1 MSGGQII
8 RNFDQENRVQ
18 AEFSDPSSA
27 IAVGET
33 VADMLRQIPVA
44 SPPKILASYK
54 HPRLYGSIP
63 KQAIPQEVH
72 KILTVDLAN
81 RIYTKLALTGQV
93 LTIGGAIA
101 DRGSSLDRPMG
112 VMDYLIGSLDGVSR
126 VVVDAAISEGLTGL
140 LVNGASLHP
149 ILVIP
154 AVAVASPMIREVAW
168 EALEPKNLVKFYT
181 QREQADREMALAIS
195 ASFSSAMKGLMA
207 APVQAPRQDQGS
219 KPVIAPTQTAVS
231 ETPFVPAISKSPVGQ
246 LQDNLPGHGV
256 FDPSADLLRSDLELN
271 PGSTHLTA
279 CPREP
284 KPVLEFGKLL
294 SSIPQMQERA
304 YSRAAAGWEADR
316 ARNTNFLKGLEDL
329 GVSLS
334 FKIRTDQTPRLD
346 PLERAYLNLGL
357 AMGRFSDAAVMA
369 EQSLEKNS
377 KLPDLVAL
385 NLKAQHAIS
394 AINASPFI
402 ASDEARRAEAQK
414 ITEQYEEVARK
425 AGSFMISPK
434 AAAYERVVDLYNR
447 GNYRDYLREVEV
459 IKDQFGGTVRK
470 ELELRKVYAE
480 GALAETPEAKRE
492 ASTKLQEVKESQYPA
507 IKNGKPEFGQKIG
520 QLSESCRVLTRE
532 HFSSW
537 FPQLFGPSQ
546 KLVEAVKDEMRTGAV
561 QVSKTAVEMVLS
573 GSGDKISQGQ
583 VAHEVQSSP
592 AIRTLAE
599 GTGFDLK
606 DPVLAACFQQAENI
620 HRANQENLEKLEAA
634 APELQ
639 RQLEIK
645 ADYEEATQCIK
656 LHDLEKAR
664 GIYVSLQKK
673 VSDPAQA
680 SLEKAIDEIDAAL
693 LQEEVTLKEASKKE
707 GLEEQCQESEG
718 HPIPVPES
726 YQKRYLPFG
735 AEAFRML
742 LGAGFISDKKADVGR
757 AWTTLGEK
765 YLLADPKKT
774 WIENYMCPI
783 QKNLSGVNAVSSGL
797 SSFLGMAGLIAT
809 LDSAFGRVLPK
820 DIRAELDLGMRIA
833 GAAQEGLQFSST
845 SWDLLQGTWK
855 GDFFG
860 IDPVSSAYNLLAFPL
875 TGLDWYRQS
884 HRESAEF
891 ISESRRAYILDDALG
906 VWRYTKGLV
915 SLAVNHPDKAMEIA
929 AAASAKAGAVV
940 AVASNP
946 FVLSGA
952 AAGSGYLY
960 WNNGLCPRKR
970 VAEIDNAYLSLSRGN
985 FQDATNR
992 LIKFQSAHP
1001 VDPAGPVLSRHIHF
1015 MKVIGRVPRSD
1026 NFSKESK
1033 AKIMASALTIFSSSQ
1048 DRLQSMLQE
1057 HGIGSVA
1064 RIASKEFTKTT
1075 EGAKCQQP

>member
-1 MSGGQII
+1 MSGGKII
-8 RNFDQENRVQ
+8 RNFYGENRGQ
-18 AEFSDPSSA
+18 GELSDPSSA
-27 IAVGET
+27 VAVGET

-44 SPPKILASYK
+44 SLPKILASYK

-63 KQAIPQEVH
+63 KQAIPQEVY

-93 LTIGGAIA
+93 LTVGGAIA

-112 VMDYLIGSLDGVSR
+112 AMDYLIGSLDGVSR

-140 LVNGASLHP
+140 LVNGANLHP

-154 AVAVASPMIREVAW
+154 AVAIASPMIREAAW
-168 EALEPKNLVKFYT
+168 EALEPKKLAEFYT

-195 ASFSSAMKGLMA
+195 ESFSSAVKGLMA

-231 ETPFVPAISKSPVGQ
+231 EAPAIPAISKSHVDQ
-246 LQDNLPGHGV
+246 LPDNLPDHGV
-256 FDPSADLLRSDLELN
+256 LNPPADLLHADLDLN
-271 PGSTHLTA
+271 PGTTQLA
-279 CPREP
+279 IRPRDP
-284 KPVLEFGKLL
+284 KPVLDFGQLL
-294 SSIPQMQERA
+294 ASVPQMQEQA
-304 YSRAAAGWEADR
+304 YSRAAAVWEAER
-316 ARNTNFLKGLEDL
+316 ARNTSFSKGLEDW
-329 GVSLS
+329 GISLS
-334 FKIRTDQTPRLD
+334 FTIRTDQTPRLD

-357 AMGRFSDAAVMA
+357 ALGRFSDAADQA
-369 EQSLEKNS
+369 DLSLGKHS
-377 KLPDLVAL
+377 KLPDLLAL
-385 NLKAQHAIS
+385 NLKARNAIE

-402 ASDEARRAEAQK
+402 ASDEARRAETQK
-414 ITEQYEEVARK
+414 ITEQYEQVARK
-425 AGSFMISPK
+425 AESFMISPQ
-434 AAAYERVVDLYNR
+434 AAAYERLVDLHNR
-447 GNYRDYLREVEV
+447 GNYRDYLREVES

-470 ELELRKVYAE
+470 ELELRKAYAE
-480 GALAETPEAKRE
+480 GALAQTPEAKRE
-492 ASTKLQEVKESQYPA
+492 ASIKLQEVKETKYPA
-507 IKNGKPEFGQKIG
+507 REHGSAGWSQKLG

-537 FPQLFGPSQ
+537 FPPLFGPS
-546 KLVEAVKDEMRTGAV
+546 KELVENVKDEMRTGVV
-561 QVSKTAVEMVLS
+561 QVGKTAVEMVLS
-573 GSGDKISQGQ
+573 GSGDKVSPGQ
-583 VAHEVQSSP
+583 VAHGVQSSP

-620 HRANQENLEKLEAA
+620 RRTNQEHLEKLEAA
-634 APELQ
+634 APELR

-645 ADYEEATQCIK
+645 ADYEEAAQCIK

-664 GIYVSLQKK
+664 GLYVSLQKK
-673 VSDPAQA
+673 VSEPAQA
-680 SLEKAIDEIDAAL
+680 SLEKAIDEIDAVL
-693 LQEEVTLKEASKKE
+693 LQKEVTLKEASKKE
-707 GLEEQCQESEG
+707 GLEEQNQESEG
-718 HPIPVPES
+718 HPILVAES
-726 YQKRYLPFG
+726 SQKRYLPFG

-742 LGAGFISDKKADVGR
+742 LGAGFLSDKKADVSR

-765 YLLADPKKT
+765 YLLADPQKT
-774 WIENYMCPI
+774 WIENYMRPI

-809 LDSAFGRVLPK
+809 LDSAFGRVLPQ
-820 DIRAELDLGMRIA
+820 DIRAELDLGIRVA
-833 GAAQEGLQFSST
+833 GAAQEGIQFSST
-845 SWDLLQGTWK
+845 SWDLLKGAWT
-855 GDFFG
+855 GDFSE
-860 IDPVSSAYNLLAFPL
+860 INPVASAYNLFAFPL

-891 ISESRRAYILDDALG
+891 ISESRAAYVLDDVLG

-915 SLAVNHPDKAMEIA
+915 SLAVNHPDKALEIA
-929 AAASAKAGAVV
+929 TAASAKAGAVV

-946 FVLSGA
+946 VVLTGA
-952 AAGSGYLY
+952 VAGSGYFY

-970 VAEIDNAYLSLSRGN
+970 AAEISNAYLSLSRGN
-985 FQDATNR
+985 FQDATHR
-992 LIKFQSAHP
+992 LTKFQSAYP
-1001 VDPAGPVLSRHIHF
+1001 VDPAGPILSRHIHF

-1026 NFSKESK
+1026 GFSKESK
-1033 AKIMASALTIFSSSQ
+1033 AKIMAGALTIFSSSQ

-1057 HGIGSVA
+1057 HGVGSIA
-1064 RIASKEFTKTT
+1064 RIVSKEFTKTT